1 MWVSMAEASAAT
13 TIHVVP
19 VMLVYR
25 SGGACLRHA
34 RPHHLC
40 CPLYVVS
47 SAVALPKRLHRLWV
61 TGRLWT
67 ISTWQESNHS
77 RGDGLSSPCFLH
89 ISYAH
94 PPHCICLIN
103 RSKNA
108 ILLLKCRTRSRSNDR
123 GTSSP
128 TAYRNLLLLLPR
140 RRSPAQRTR
149 KAPVLP
155 ATAGLHRRLA

>member
-1 MWVSMAEASAAT
+1 MAEASAAT

-67 ISTWQESNHS
+67 NALSRQIGKHS
-77 RGDGLSSPCFLH
+77 RGDLLPLPAGNGLSSPWWGRPWLESLGNY
-89 ISYAH
+89 IRQQNPYM
-94 PPHCICLIN
+94 
-103 RSKNA
+103 R
-108 ILLLKCRTRSRSNDR
+108 
-123 GTSSP
+123 
-128 TAYRNLLLLLPR
+128 
-140 RRSPAQRTR
+140 
-149 KAPVLP
+149 VLFVWY
-155 ATAGLHRRLA
+155 